1 MVFIYLGP
9 QLIFFVVVSRRGGYE
24 LQLDGLLKESYA
36 TLLSLDARENKIQ
49 QVAFIS
55 LSVASPKG

>member
-9 QLIFFVVVSRRGGYE
+9 QLIFFVVVSRGGGYE

-36 TLLSLDARENKIQ
+36 TLLSLDARENKI
-49 QVAFIS
+49 
-55 LSVASPKG
+55 

>member
-9 QLIFFVVVSRRGGYE
+9 LLIFFVVVSRGGGYE

-36 TLLSLDARENKIQ
+36 TFLSLDARENKIQ
-49 QVAFIS
+49 QVTFIS